1 MPSGDVAIARSFIDT
16 RTRLPA
22 GTTSRSRVFETDV
35 RQMIDGKWRIV
46 SLHYSAISAEE

>member
-22 GTTSRSRVFETDV
+22 GTTSKSRVFETDV
-35 RQMIDGKWRIV
+35 RQMIDGKWKIINP
-46 SLHYSAISAEE
+46 HYSRISTEE